1 MIELNDVIE
10 ELKKD
15 KKEFENFDE
24 EFELFK
30 IGYILKTARKKSGIT
45 QEQIARKMKTYKG
58 NISRIENHA
67 EDIKLSTIKS
77 YAKALGKNL
86 VIELV

>member
-1 MIELNDVIE
+1 MIELNEVIE

-30 IGYILKTARKKSGIT
+30 IGYILKNARKISGIT
-45 QEQIARKMKTYKG
+45 QEKIAKKMKTYKG

-86 VIELV
+86 VIELK